1 MSNTEKSKAM
11 KLANWG
17 SGLGFAGL
25 VLSPLFSIPGIILG
39 IMAFRARTE
48 EEKTGWDG
56 SSVNNRALTAI
67 IAGIICSAVWIIWF
81 LKNHPAA

>member
-17 SGLGFAGL
+17 SGLAFAGL

-48 EEKTGWDG
+48 SEKTGWDG

-67 IAGIICSAVWIIWF
+67 IVGIISTFLFVWFI
-81 LKNHPAA
+81 KNPPSF

>member
-1 MSNTEKSKAM
+1 M

-17 SGLGFAGL
+17 NGLGFAGL

-48 EEKTGWDG
+48 EEKSGWDG
-56 SSVNNRALTAI
+56 SSVNNRFTTNGKDLI
-67 IAGIICSAVWIIWF
+67 QQLKEHICFTVGKGPL
-81 LKNHPAA
+81 LKD

>member
-1 MSNTEKSKAM
+1 M

-25 VLSPLFSIPGIILG
+25 VLSPLFSIQGIILG

-48 EEKTGWDG
+48 EEKP
-56 SSVNNRALTAI
+56 
-67 IAGIICSAVWIIWF
+67 AGTD
-81 LKNHPAA
+81 HP